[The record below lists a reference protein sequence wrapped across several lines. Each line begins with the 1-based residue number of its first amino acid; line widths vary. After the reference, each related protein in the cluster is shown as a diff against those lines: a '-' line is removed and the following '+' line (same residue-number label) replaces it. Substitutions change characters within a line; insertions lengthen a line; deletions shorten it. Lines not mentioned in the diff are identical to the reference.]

1 MVQPAVCPSTPSVSV
16 QHVRHNDHDDDNL
29 RAWSR
34 GRKRVGSRSSVLS
47 RGAAPCASKND
58 AGWRRIIRNF
68 TPSWF
73 TVAMG
78 TGIVSILLHN
88 LPYNTEWIRWISVG
102 FFALNVLLM
111 VSFTTIS
118 VARYVLYPQIWGVM
132 IRHPTQSLFL
142 GTFPMGLATIINMT
156 VFVCVPA
163 WGNWA
168 AYLAWG
174 LWWFDLAISLLCCVS
189 LPFMVIH
196 LGKTNL
202 ASLTAVLL
210 LPIVPCVV
218 AAASGGIVANV
229 LPNPSHVQTT
239 LIASYMSWGIGVFFS
254 VLVLAMYQV
263 RLSNHALPPREAIVS
278 VLLPV
283 GPFGQGGFGI
293 AKLTQVT
300 RKLLLHGGEGTVMTA
315 TDYDTTYAEPIGL
328 LIEGMGA
335 FVALIMWGDRPGLA
349 RVCCYQHRHDEEL
362 PLQHGLVGIHLS
374 PRGLGG
380 VHCRVGIPATQQL
393 FQCDGHDRLGLC
405 ASPLARRR
413 GLHDQAGHL
422 RGHVLC
428 SMFEE
433 FVERRAAG

>member
-1 MVQPAVCPSTPSVSV
+1 MSAATTMTALTSDPRLGGGNKSNLSPPSCPE
-16 QHVRHNDHDDDNL
+16 
-29 RAWSR
+29 
-34 GRKRVGSRSSVLS
+34 
-47 RGAAPCASKND
+47 GAAPCASKND
-58 AGWRRIIRNF
+58 AGWRRIVRNF

-73 TVAMG
+73 TVTMG

-88 LPYNTEWIRWISVG
+88 LPYNTDWIRWMSVG
-102 FFALNVLLM
+102 FFSLNVLLM
-111 VSFTTIS
+111 VAFTTIS
-118 VARYVLYPQIWGVM
+118 AMRYILYPQIWSVM

-174 LWWFDLAISLLCCVS
+174 LWWFDLAVSLICCVS
-189 LPFMVIH
+189 LPFLVIH
-196 LGKTNL
+196 LGKTDL
-202 ASLTAVLL
+202 ASLTAVML

-239 LIASYMSWGIGVFFS
+239 LIASYMSWGIGIFFS

-300 RKLLLHGGEGTVMTA
+300 RKLLLHGGEGIAMEAVQE
-315 TDYDTTYAEPIGL
+315 YDTTYAEPIGL
-328 LIEGMGA
+328 LIEGLGA
-335 FVALIMWGDRPGLA
+335 CVALIMWGI
-349 RVCCYQHRHDEEL
+349 
-362 PLQHGLVGIHLS
+362 GLVWLAYAVISIATTRSFPFNMGWWGFTFPLGVWVACTAELGSVLHNTFFDVTAMIGSGCVFLLWLVVAACTTKQVISGEMFFAPCLKNLS
-374 PRGLGG
+374 S
-380 VHCRVGIPATQQL
+380 AE
-393 FQCDGHDRLGLC
+393 RLGKKT
-405 ASPLARRR
+405 
-413 GLHDQAGHL
+413 
-422 RGHVLC
+422 
-428 SMFEE
+428 
-433 FVERRAAG
+433 